1 MVHIFTGIVHK
12 KKSTIYLEANTPYI
26 SIHSSYGYWSW
37 TFWIL
42 PRPKTPPEV
51 QKIDGIDP
59 WLCSCSPGKWGS
71 LEQWDR
77 CSVGFRIYPCEPRK
91 RAPACFG
98 FIEDYLTWL
107 CGDSDKMEVPHL
119 DFPRHASPSWKKRLC
134 DVIEVRRQQT
144 YQACQSKIEQQ
155 IQKRR
160 FDWVLWMKA
169 MKFLKSFLYL
179 PKWWISNVWHKE
191 LSIILILTLYAF
203 SWANH

>member
-155 IQKRR
+155 IQK
-160 FDWVLWMKA
+160 K
-169 MKFLKSFLYL
+169 K
-179 PKWWISNVWHKE
+179 VWLGSMDESHEVSKE
-191 LSIILILTLYAF
+191 LFVPSKMVNLKCMA
-203 SWANH
+203 